1 LNRIIRLL
9 RDKGPESVKVCA
21 LIDKRERREEQVTI
35 DYCGFEVEEGFLV
48 GYGLDHDEQYRHLP
62 EIYVLR

>member
-1 LNRIIRLL
+1 MNRIIRLL
-9 RDKGPESVKVCA
+9 WEKGPESVKVCA